1 MKGDDM
7 AKRGAARSDVNKSEE
22 IRNTV
27 RSGIRRPKE
36 VQAKL
41 AERGI
46 QVSRQMISTIK
57 SKMFARRKAR
67 KIESRRAAD
76 SNTNGTTAMDLRT
89 LTRFIRSVH
98 DVGGVREARKIL
110 NEMEA

>member
-1 MKGDDM
+1 M
-7 AKRGAARSDVNKSEE
+7 ANRGAAGSEVNKSEE

-27 RSGIRRPKE
+27 RSGIRRPKDI
-36 VQAKL
+36 QAKL

-76 SNTNGTTAMDLRT
+76 ANGTTAMDLRT

-110 NEMEA
+110 NEMET